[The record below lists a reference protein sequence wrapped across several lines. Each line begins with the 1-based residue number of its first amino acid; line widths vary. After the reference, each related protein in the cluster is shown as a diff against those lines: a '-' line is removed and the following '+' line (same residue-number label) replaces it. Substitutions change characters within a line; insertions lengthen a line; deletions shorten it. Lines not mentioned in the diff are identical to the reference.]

1 VDKKTTAGMFADLFR
16 TQAKMSD
23 CPLWLGTSLLC
34 AASELEH
41 LQSVIEQVQ
50 SETACLGLPE
60 SLQDQI
66 NKICEK
72 GEWRGEEI
80 DGRSAA
86 ETSS

>member
-1 VDKKTTAGMFADLFR
+1 MEKKTTAEMFADLFR

-23 CPLWLGTSLLC
+23 CPLWLGTSLQC
-34 AASELEH
+34 AASHLEH

-80 DGRSAA
+80 DGG
-86 ETSS
+86 

>member
-1 VDKKTTAGMFADLFR
+1 MEKKTVAAIYAGLFR

-23 CPLWLGTSLLC
+23 CPLWLGTLLLC

-60 SLQDQI
+60 SLQDRI

-72 GEWRGEEI
+72 GEWRGEESN
-80 DGRSAA
+80 GG
-86 ETSS
+86 